1 MIPRRYLEEAGIQN
15 EVRFIGVDN
24 TIEIWSRQNAEALL
38 ANNDDEPFN
47 LESLMNG
54 EAQANA
60 EG

>member
-1 MIPRRYLEEAGIQN
+1 MTMSEMLFLLQAKFG
-15 EVRFIGVDN
+15 
-24 TIEIWSRQNAEALL
+24 NAEALL